1 LEQKAGTLEG
11 LVMFADSFRNKTVWL
26 SGHTGFKG
34 AWLGHWLLNLGAK
47 VHGYALAPNTQPSL
61 FEQLALNGRLT
72 SEIAD
77 IRDFNAVKKSIT
89 ATQPDFVFHLAAQ
102 PLVRLSYE
110 QPLETYATNVMGTA
124 HVLESLRALTKP
136 CAAVIVTTDKCYD
149 NKEWVYG
156 YREEDPLGGH
166 DPYSS
171 SKAAAEIVTAAYNRS
186 FFHDHPVKISTAR
199 AGNVIGGG
207 DWALDRIVPDCVR
220 ALQKGDSI
228 PVRNKTATRPWQH
241 VLEPLSGYL
250 WLAALLA
257 NPKLSKYDLTMST
270 PSFNFGPTHESNRT
284 VAELVAEVLKHWPG
298 KWEDKS
304 DPKAVHEA
312 RLLQLATDKAH
323 SLLGW
328 SPAWN
333 FSDAIGR
340 TIQWYHQT
348 SGKNDSRAAQDLT
361 TRQIE
366 DYAQRAK
373 QLAISWAVN

>member
-1 LEQKAGTLEG
+1 
-11 LVMFADSFRNKTVWL
+11 MFGDTFRNKTVWL

-34 AWLGHWLLNLGAK
+34 AWLAQWLLNLGAK

-61 FEQLALNGRLT
+61 FQQLALEGRLS

-77 IRDFNAVKKSIT
+77 IRDFAAVKKSIL
-89 ATQPDFVFHLAAQ
+89 ATQPDFVLHLAAQ

-124 HVLESLRALTKP
+124 HVLESLRSLKKP
-136 CAAVIVTTDKCYD
+136 CSAVMVTTDKCYE

-171 SKAAAEIVTAAYNRS
+171 SKAAAEIVTSAYNRS
-186 FFHDHPVKISTAR
+186 FFHDHPVKISSAR

-220 ALQKGDSI
+220 ALQKGDAI

-250 WLAALLA
+250 WLAAVLS
-257 NPKLSKYDLTMST
+257 NPKLSKYDLSKVA
-270 PSFNFGPTHESNRT
+270 PAFNFGPSHESNRT
-284 VAELVAEVLKHWPG
+284 VAELVTEVLKHWAG
-298 KWEDKS
+298 GWEDKS
-304 DPKAVHEA
+304 DPKALHEA
-312 RLLQLATDKAH
+312 KLLQLATDKAH

-328 SPAWN
+328 SPVWN
-333 FSDAIGR
+333 FSEAIAH
-340 TIQWYHQT
+340 TAQWYYQM
-348 SGKNDSRAAQDLT
+348 SGKNDLKAAQELT
-361 TRQIE
+361 SRQIE
-366 DYAQRAK
+366 EYSQHAQ
-373 QLAISWAVN
+373 QLAISWALH